1 MTHAFEI
8 ESAGSVVIVRLPGPE
23 ATYEQMLEINAELA
37 DRLRYEGAK
46 RFIFDLGEVEL
57 FASAC
62 IGALVEL
69 LREVEPSR
77 GRIVLAGC
85 TSNVQYLFRITRL
98 EDIFCCYDDLDDA
111 RTAMAA

>member
-1 MTHAFEI
+1 MSQAFEI
-8 ESAGSVVIVRLPGPE
+8 ESAGGVVTVRLAGPE
-23 ATYEQMLEINAELA
+23 ATYEQMLEVNAELA
-37 DRLRYEGAK
+37 DKLRYEGAK
-46 RFIFDLGEVEL
+46 RFIFDLTAVEL

-85 TSNVQYLFRITRL
+85 TPNVQYLFRITKL
-98 EDIFCCYDDLDDA
+98 EDIFCQYDDLEDA
-111 RTAMAA
+111 QAAMAA